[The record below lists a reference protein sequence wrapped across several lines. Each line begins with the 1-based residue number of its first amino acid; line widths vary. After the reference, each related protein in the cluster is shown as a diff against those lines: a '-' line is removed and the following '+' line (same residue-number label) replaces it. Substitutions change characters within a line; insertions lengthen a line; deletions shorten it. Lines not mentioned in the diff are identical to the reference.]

1 MTVAP
6 VDLWS
11 DKFKVPSSADS
22 GPIVPCDD
30 IDDDQAPITCVE
42 VDPITRKRLRPAK
55 RSPASYQPFFGV
67 TVPAEQMPADIGT
80 HFPNSNFGLVPNSG
94 LLHGGPRGH
103 FIRGFAMGMGNMVPP
118 PLIRS

>member
-1 MTVAP
+1 MTAP

-11 DKFKVPSSADS
+11 DKFRVPSSADS

-42 VDPITRKRLRPAK
+42 VDPVTGKRLRPAK
-55 RSPASYQPFFGV
+55 RSPAPYQPFFGV
-67 TVPAEQMPADIGT
+67 TVPAEQMPTDIGT
-80 HFPNSNFGLVPNSG
+80 HFSNPVG

-103 FIRGFAMGMGNMVPP
+103 FIRGFAMGNMVPP